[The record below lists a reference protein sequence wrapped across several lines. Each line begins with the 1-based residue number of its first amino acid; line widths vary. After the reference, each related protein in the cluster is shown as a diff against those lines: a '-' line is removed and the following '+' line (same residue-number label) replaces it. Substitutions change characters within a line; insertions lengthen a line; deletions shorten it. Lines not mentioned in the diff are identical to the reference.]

1 MVEVKVSKNFKRDFD
16 QYKNYI
22 KTVYGIDI
30 FYLNYDG
37 TTSMP
42 DKVQSIKLTEC
53 KTKRYL
59 KMEDISKV
67 VVEFMHEDC
76 PHLREHDDLTS
87 KWRNRDYMIFKR
99 IFCIFAKDAGNTT
112 VAIGRF
118 LGNDH
123 STIIHQLRQ
132 ANIHIE
138 AKDRYF
144 IDKYQLLKKKIDN
157 VGDISEDIS

>member
-1 MVEVKVSKNFKRDFD
+1 MVEVKLSKDFKREFNR
-16 QYKNYI
+16 YKNYI

-37 TTSMP
+37 TSSIP
-42 DKVQSIKLTEC
+42 DKVKPIKLSSC
-53 KTKRYL
+53 SNKRYL
-59 KMEDISKV
+59 KIEDISDI

-76 PHLREHDDLTS
+76 PHLKEHSDLTS

-99 IFCIFAKDAGNTT
+99 IFCMFARDAGNST

-138 AKDRYF
+138 ANDRYF

-157 VGDISEDIS
+157 VGNISEDIS